1 MRIRRCL
8 AVMLLFTLL
17 LPNVIYADSI
27 PAKKGYVQ
35 DLAGMI
41 PKESVAAVEQAAQ
54 GELYTFYLLTI
65 NSLEGEDPAEYA
77 TAVYQAWELK
87 ADDVLLLLSNQEH
100 RVEMNFNNP
109 ALQAKID
116 ALPEDYNGDGNV
128 QSKLSEFVDKQF
140 IPAAQRGD
148 FAEAAITIMNAA
160 NALKAPESSAVP
172 APAVPAP
179 SPTINEQP
187 GNVTTPSNGVT
198 SGTTTAPHMSE
209 TVTIPWLF
217 IGITIIVILLAL
229 GLLYMLIGN
238 MRNRKLQ
245 KRIPEIMAHLNR
257 SSERI
262 QSYTVLY
269 QGETQQ
275 TALAIDQELTE
286 LLLRLKSELEQ
297 LTQIRFISCLYRHTH
312 TMLKETNAA
321 VNEQGQAAE
330 ALLQRIIG
338 IEDTEKQVGS
348 GLITEKKSLG
358 QVQTALAHEMNS
370 RQWPLTQLSA
380 RVQQLENEFQRI
392 DDMDAFDPLQA
403 NTLFLEAQNALDKLE
418 QDVTSIAR
426 YSQAYRDFSN
436 ESASHR
442 ERFEA
447 IVREHQLKLVHIDPY
462 NRLEQAH
469 AANEQ
474 LMIQLQKGA
483 IPACEKLAEQIRQ
496 LLTDAVQMVQRLADL
511 KVKNAADIEI
521 VAKQLAAYPSED
533 QQLRE
538 LTNRIRPLYRTKHW
552 EAPWQQYL
560 DILHVIPQAE
570 QQLRQIRVW
579 CGIEVQEYAQARA
592 ALDQLFNDLQERDKR
607 AQQYQELIRGLDQSL
622 ADCKRQ
628 YAAGEKAFLSGGHVI
643 ARNQLIRKWAQL
655 EQQLQQLQQS
665 IHQML
670 SNAPYDMELLR
681 ELCVS
686 FLHQAEDY
694 LQDVERTAALKRNA
708 EARIA
713 EMERSF
719 MSAAGR
725 TRSKINVSRYNG
737 QYSDIQ
743 SRTQQLMAQ
752 GRYEDAVYQVGLMAG
767 IIASMKSAYD
777 DVIAEERRQEAAR
790 QAAQQHNHHSSG
802 GSSWGGGS
810 SHSSGGSNW
819 SNNNNNSSGGSH
831 W

>member
-17 LPNVIYADSI
+17 LPNIIYADSI

-41 PKESVAAVEQAAQ
+41 PKESIAAVEQAAQ

-87 ADDVLLLLSNQEH
+87 TDDVLLLLSNQEH

-116 ALPEDYNGDGNV
+116 ALPEDYNGDGNI

-140 IPAAQRGD
+140 IPSAQKGD

-160 NALKAPESSAVP
+160 NALKAPESSTAP
-172 APAVPAP
+172 APAAP
-179 SPTINEQP
+179 SPSVNEQP
-187 GNVTTPSNGVT
+187 GNVATPSNGGT
-198 SGTTTAPHMSE
+198 SGTTTAPHKSE
-209 TVTIPWLF
+209 AVTIPWVV
-217 IGITIIVILLAL
+217 IGITILVILLAL

-257 SSERI
+257 SSERV

-321 VNEQGQAAE
+321 VNQQGLAAE

-418 QDVTSIAR
+418 QDVASIAQ

-474 LMIQLQKGA
+474 LMIQLQEGA
-483 IPACEKLAEQIRQ
+483 IPACDKLAEQIRQ

-521 VAKQLAAYPSED
+521 AAQQLAAYPNED
-533 QQLRE
+533 RQLRE
-538 LTNRIRPLYRTKHW
+538 LTDRIRPLYRTKHW
-552 EAPWQQYL
+552 EALWQQYL

-570 QQLRQIRVW
+570 QQLRQVRIW
-579 CGIEVQEYAQARA
+579 CGIEVQEYAQARE

-628 YAAGEKAFLSGGHVI
+628 YAAGEKAFLSGGNVI

-681 ELCVS
+681 ELCVR

-725 TRSKINVSRYNG
+725 TRGKINVSRYKG

-802 GSSWGGGS
+802 GSSWGGGG